1 MNVTVYLF
9 GEFNNGYAQYP
20 DDYTA
25 GKFNNFYT
33 NSKATTQIAIH
44 REGNLMYYGYVRK
57 LEQGKYIGFC
67 VIINGLM
74 LTKLEGLF
82 SLFENTISN
91 LVTNGQLIHFN
102 EQGNIVTNVDRLFMN
117 REEIDF
123 LSELFRNGFHRLKD
137 SFQSLPAVSYG
148 VSKDS
153 VKNFSIEENIEEI
166 TKSSCTYGYTYIY
179 KSKGFNTSQLNSYKG
194 VLSRLNNEKIELTKR
209 YDELAKE
216 YEESIKQKKQYRF
229 VAILFLIVLGCG
241 IGLFFL
247 NDNLNTT
254 KFALNEAKQNIIEQN
269 KSINSK
275 NEQIV
280 NLENKNQ
287 VLEVSYQEAK
297 NNLANIQNLIGERQ
311 PFVITSTTFNFITG
325 FLSFNYYG
333 FKNES
338 AKIQVR
344 AYNDGGYFYTNS
356 TDIDIFI
363 GDNSSEIYLSRD
375 LNSQR
380 WYSFEILKE
389 NIIIGGDR
397 H

>member
-67 VIINGLM
+67 VVINGLM

-91 LVTNGQLIHFN
+91 LVTNGQLIQFN

-179 KSKGFNTSQLNSYKG
+179 KSKGFDTSQLNSYKG
-194 VLSRLNNEKIELTKR
+194 VLSRLNSEKNELTKR
-209 YDELAKE
+209 YDELVKE
-216 YEESIKQKKQYRF
+216 CEKTIKQKKQYRF
-229 VAILFLIVLGCG
+229 VAILFLILLGCG
-241 IGLFFL
+241 IGLIFL

-254 KFALNEAKQNIIEQN
+254 KFALNEANNSIIELK
-269 KSINSK
+269 KSIDSK
-275 NEQIV
+275 NNKIV
-280 NLENKNQ
+280 NLEDINHI
-287 VLEVSYQEAK
+287 LELKYQEAK
-297 NNLANIQNLIGERQ
+297 NNLTNLQNLIGERQ
-311 PFVITSTTFNFITG
+311 PFFITSTTFNFRTG
-325 FLSFNYYG
+325 YLSFNYYG

-338 AKIQVR
+338 AKIEVR
-344 AYNDGGYFYTNS
+344 AYNDDGYYYINS
-356 TDIDIFI
+356 TDIDIFV
-363 GDNSSEIYLSRD
+363 GDNSNKIYLSKD
-375 LNSQR
+375 LDSQR

-389 NIIIGGDR
+389 NIILGGDR